1 MTRHCLCAPTGNAR
15 SHNSIFLNAFEA
27 QNLFQ
32 NDLDNGGVW
41 VVILVECSGG
51 ETPGAHVAD
60 AVALVV
66 KSGECQP
73 EAKDDRKQ
81 KWGRTR
87 LLNLLLKQLSGIP
100 LRDTVVN
107 GTRQSDFERFFGNS
121 CFSSFV
127 LPSASVEELSL

>member
-1 MTRHCLCAPTGNAR
+1 MTRQCLCAPTGNAR

-51 ETPGAHVAD
+51 ETPGAHVAN

-66 KSGECQP
+66 KSGKGQP
-73 EAKDDRKQ
+73 EAKDDTCKVNVEL
-81 KWGRTR
+81 R
-87 LLNLLLKQLSGIP
+87 LEAHCPSLLESKLYKKNELKCISLKS
-100 LRDTVVN
+100 RFVV
-107 GTRQSDFERFFGNS
+107 
-121 CFSSFV
+121 
-127 LPSASVEELSL
+127 AK

>member
-1 MTRHCLCAPTGNAR
+1 MTRQCLCAPTGNAR

-66 KSGECQP
+66 KSGEGQP

-81 KWGRTR
+81 KWVEDSLVRFP
-87 LLNLLLKQLSGIP
+87 NCKQVGW
-100 LRDTVVN
+100 
-107 GTRQSDFERFFGNS
+107 GT
-121 CFSSFV
+121 
-127 LPSASVEELSL
+127 

>member
-1 MTRHCLCAPTGNAR
+1 MTRQCLCAPTGNAR

-66 KSGECQP
+66 KSGEGQP

-81 KWGRTR
+81 KSRTNSFTGYLHRFSKNNTLFYSTLSR
-87 LLNLLLKQLSGIP
+87 LSFSQYFLLKIYL
-100 LRDTVVN
+100 DTN
-107 GTRQSDFERFFGNS
+107 KYE
-121 CFSSFV
+121 
-127 LPSASVEELSL
+127 